1 MLAASGRGEEG
12 TVGPTATAGRK
23 NCSVPSAGEGGS
35 SLSGVRGTAP
45 RSTDVRRTPDGM
57 AWQAMALKITFQL
70 KQRRGMAGQGV
81 HRTKA
86 ARPAKSAK
94 TPPSLPVP
102 GFPTSASLAAC
113 GTLTDGRSSSTDGC
127 LVGNTFPNACG
138 TKSAQRKQRDS
149 TIVRDAHFGNA
160 CGTKS
165 AQRKQRDST
174 IVRDAHFGGSSI
186 RSPQG
191 AASVRCHTVLT
202 VVTGIANENP
212 AI

>member
-81 HRTKA
+81 HLTKA

-94 TPPSLPVP
+94 TPPSLPVS

-149 TIVRDAHFGNA
+149 TIVRDAHFG
-160 CGTKS
+160 
-165 AQRKQRDST
+165 
-174 IVRDAHFGGSSI
+174 GSSI

-191 AASVRCHTVLT
+191 AASVRCHTVST
-202 VVTGIANENP
+202 VVTGIANEKTRPFKLNCVG
-212 AI
+212 IGVERR

>member
-35 SLSGVRGTAP
+35 LLSGVRVTAP
-45 RSTDVRRTPDGM
+45 RSTEVRRTPDGM
-57 AWQAMALKITFQL
+57 AWQAVVLNITFQQ

-94 TPPSLPVP
+94 TPPSLPVF

-127 LVGNTFPNACG
+127 LVGNTFPVRKPSAMAGADMRVYEPTIDVSSNLTRHGVVGFGSNACG
-138 TKSAQRKQRDS
+138 TKSAQRKQ
-149 TIVRDAHFGNA
+149 
-160 CGTKS
+160 
-165 AQRKQRDST
+165 
-174 IVRDAHFGGSSI
+174 
-186 RSPQG
+186 
-191 AASVRCHTVLT
+191 
-202 VVTGIANENP
+202 
-212 AI
+212 